1 MRFLKNSL
9 KIVLVMI
16 TVIFIIGIVILNKNK
31 FKSIYRSPEYKD
43 IGISVPAGYSIYG
56 IDVSHYQELI
66 DWKKVAKMKI
76 NGKRINFAFIKA
88 TQGTELIDPY
98 FKNNW
103 KHSISNG
110 IKRGVYH
117 YFNPE
122 EDGNLQAEFF
132 LKNIQLLKGDM
143 NPVVDIE
150 KINNVDDRIMRV
162 QLKNWLVRVQKATN
176 KVPIIYTN
184 PSFYNKYLLGDFD
197 EYPLWV
203 SHYTDADSPSAKRDW
218 QFWQHS
224 EKARINGIN
233 GCVDFNVFNGDS
245 TSFSNFFKMQF
256 KEIN

>member
-1 MRFLKNSL
+1 MTS
-9 KIVLVMI
+9 
-16 TVIFIIGIVILNKNK
+16 VILIIGIVILNKNK
-31 FKSIYRSPEYKD
+31 FKFLYRSPEYKD
-43 IGISVPAGYSIYG
+43 IGILVPAGYSIYG

-98 FKNNW
+98 LKHNW

-122 EDGNLQAEFF
+122 EDGNMQATFF
-132 LKNIQLLKGDM
+132 LQNIELVEGDM
-143 NPVVDIE
+143 SPVVDIE
-150 KINNVDDRIMRV
+150 KLNNTDYRIMKIE
-162 QLKNWLVRVQKATN
+162 LKKWLVAVQNATN
-176 KVPIIYTN
+176 KTPIIYTN
-184 PSFYNKYLLGDFD
+184 PNFYNNYLTGDFD

-203 SHYTDADSPSAKRDW
+203 SHYIDADSPSTKRDW

-245 TSFSNFFKMQF
+245 TSFAKFFKTNS
-256 KEIN
+256 KK